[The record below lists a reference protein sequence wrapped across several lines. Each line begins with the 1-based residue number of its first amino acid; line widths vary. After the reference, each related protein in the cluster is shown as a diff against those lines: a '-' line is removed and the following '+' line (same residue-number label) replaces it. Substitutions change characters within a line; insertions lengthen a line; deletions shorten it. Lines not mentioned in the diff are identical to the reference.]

1 MAQSNT
7 KRDFLLGSVFFGA
20 LALLLYY
27 TIVLTGF
34 SLEERHY
41 MEAWFSNASGLK
53 EGDAILVAGRQT
65 GTVRTVSYHDQRPED
80 RRIAV
85 GMEFDEVITL
95 HRGYAIRISE
105 FTVLGG
111 RVIEI
116 EPGPNSA
123 PVLRAD
129 AELVG
134 SVGTSAIAALGEL
147 VANNREAVTEIIENL
162 RISSRALSQGEGPL
176 GALLMDQDLKKKVE
190 DFINAAG
197 NLAKD
202 VEAGQ
207 GIVGLLTTDQK
218 ARDHL
223 AKLLAD
229 GTEVF
234 ALMSEISK
242 QISQGGGLAG
252 ALVYDQ
258 QMRANA
264 AQILTDLR
272 QSTSTLRTTIEEAN
286 SGRGLLGAIL
296 TDPDLARDATQ
307 LLADLSQVSNRL
319 IEGEGTV
326 GKLLSEEIAYDEMM
340 KALQLLTGA
349 LEDVREGQPVSSFAG
364 MLFGSSF

>member
-162 RISSRALSQGEGPL
+162 RVSSRALSQGEGPL

-190 DFINAAG
+190 DFINAAD

-218 ARDHL
+218 ARDQF
-223 AKLLAD
+223 AKLVAH
-229 GTEVF
+229 GPEGF
-234 ALMSEISK
+234 ALVSERST
-242 QISQGGGLAG
+242 QISQSGGLAG
-252 ALVYDQ
+252 
-258 QMRANA
+258 
-264 AQILTDLR
+264 
-272 QSTSTLRTTIEEAN
+272 
-286 SGRGLLGAIL
+286 
-296 TDPDLARDATQ
+296 
-307 LLADLSQVSNRL
+307 
-319 IEGEGTV
+319 
-326 GKLLSEEIAYDEMM
+326 
-340 KALQLLTGA
+340 
-349 LEDVREGQPVSSFAG
+349 
-364 MLFGSSF
+364 

>member
-1 MAQSNT
+1 
-7 KRDFLLGSVFFGA
+7 
-20 LALLLYY
+20 
-27 TIVLTGF
+27 
-34 SLEERHY
+34 
-41 MEAWFSNASGLK
+41 
-53 EGDAILVAGRQT
+53 
-65 GTVRTVSYHDQRPED
+65 
-80 RRIAV
+80 
-85 GMEFDEVITL
+85 
-95 HRGYAIRISE
+95 
-105 FTVLGG
+105 
-111 RVIEI
+111 
-116 EPGPNSA
+116 
-123 PVLRAD
+123 
-129 AELVG
+129 
-134 SVGTSAIAALGEL
+134 
-147 VANNREAVTEIIENL
+147 
-162 RISSRALSQGEGPL
+162 
-176 GALLMDQDLKKKVE
+176 
-190 DFINAAG
+190 
-197 NLAKD
+197 
-202 VEAGQ
+202 

-252 ALVYDQ
+252 ALVYDE

-340 KALQLLTGA
+340 KALQLLTAA